1 MATLYEILGVD
12 KLATSA
18 QIELGYKQSLRKLTE
33 TAEHDDSEEGLLHV
47 RVLKEAYTVLSSP
60 SRRQNY
66 DEKLD
71 GSRMHGVRTDDRS
84 SFPWIKTTLFAA
96 VLIAGGLAY
105 HRAQLNNQRIEQE
118 AAQAKAAKEQAERE
132 AWAAEQA
139 AKQRLEEEKQL
150 AEARRRETEQI
161 RRDSQLSHE
170 RYVQF
175 QVQAKRDKDME
186 DRKRLEE
193 ERLALRKS
201 QEQAEAWKRALAIPI
216 RRH

>member
-33 TAEHDDSEEGLLHV
+33 SAEHDDSEEGLLHV

-66 DEKLD
+66 DEKL
-71 GSRMHGVRTDDRS
+71 GGTHSVRADDRS
-84 SFPWIKTTLFAA
+84 SFPWIKMTLFAA

-105 HRAQLNNQRIEQE
+105 HRVQLNNQRIEQE
-118 AAQAKAAKEQAERE
+118 AAQAKAAKEQAEKE
-132 AWAAEQA
+132 ALA

-150 AEARRRETEQI
+150 AEARRWETEQI

-170 RYVQF
+170 KYVQF
-175 QVQAKRDKDME
+175 QAQAKRDKEM
-186 DRKRLEE
+186 E
-193 ERLALRKS
+193 ERMAIRKS
-201 QEQAEAWKRALAIPI
+201 QEQTEAWKRALAIPI